1 MAALPI
7 PPLMKPRRK
16 PATLMISEA
25 QQEAMI
31 RIATTSLNKGAKIGV
46 KADKTEREARAAI
59 ADALTDWLDW
69 MNSEDAAVLRSFF
82 LQIAVL
88 ASASGR
94 NKIIKHSMFPEGLT
108 AEIDAHLELMKA
120 AAAEAKAEAE
130 AEAEKKAQ
138 AEAINAIPALEV
150 VALTEAT

>member
-25 QQEAMI
+25 QQAAMI
-31 RIATTSLNKGAKIGV
+31 RIATTSLNKGTKIGV
-46 KADKTEREARAAI
+46 KADKTERDARAAI

-94 NKIIKHSMFPEGLT
+94 NKIIKHSMFPKDLIVEV
-108 AEIDAHLELMKA
+108 EEHLELMKA
-120 AAAEAKAEAE
+120 AAEAAKAEAE
-130 AEAEKKAQ
+130 AEAALKA
-138 AEAINAIPALEV
+138 AAG
-150 VALTEAT
+150 VAATEADVAAATELK

>member
-16 PATLMISEA
+16 PATLIMSEA
-25 QQEAMI
+25 HREAMI
-31 RIATTSLNKGAKIGV
+31 RIASASLNKGAKEGV

-69 MNSEDAAVLRSFF
+69 MNSEDVAVLRSFF

-94 NKIIKHSMFPEGLT
+94 NKIIKHSMFPKDLIE
-108 AEIDAHLELMKA
+108 EIEEHLELMKA
-120 AAAEAKAEAE
+120 AAEAAKSEAE
-130 AEAEKKAQ
+130 AEAALKA
-138 AEAINAIPALEV
+138 AADVSATDAD
-150 VALTEAT
+150 VAAATDLK